1 MMNAKSTDFGM
12 VTQTPETA
20 FEESLMRSFIKMSL
34 PKDCPIMFSE
44 LRGDFLLGD
53 EWSDG
58 WLTLKIMIANPGEGD
73 PFSAMFETA
82 YFSGRIRVLEDPHPA
97 SEVFRTQSEV
107 VRTQVEWEFEAQT
120 DKGYTIVGSQGNYLP
135 YLPTL
140 AKA

>member
-1 MMNAKSTDFGM
+1 
-12 VTQTPETA
+12 
-20 FEESLMRSFIKMSL
+20 
-34 PKDCPIMFSE
+34 MFSE